1 MGLAVEDA
9 GAILTIDLRARY
21 LRIGNGSSTE
31 FPFDTDARHWFVAAM
46 IPRREPSGSERM
58 VR

>member
-9 GAILTIDLRARY
+9 GAILTIDPRARY

-46 IPRREPSGSERM
+46 IPGGSRAGQREW
-58 VR
+58 